1 MKKMYCC
8 GHGSAN
14 DRICR
19 ILLVWISQRSQSGV
33 FWWAAGKVFSLRS
46 EQILSVLVINVSLC
60 HRLVVRSV
68 YLKGNFC
75 QSKGQVLSL
84 FLQDPGRKLLLRLK
98 MQQGRRED
106 DTHSIHKDISGVLDS
121 ILGLSIGV
129 EISNVWYG
137 LNSFIILLKSS
148 VLWTDYL

>member
-1 MKKMYCC
+1 M
-8 GHGSAN
+8 SS
-14 DRICR
+14 
-19 ILLVWISQRSQSGV
+19 W
-33 FWWAAGKVFSLRS
+33 
-46 EQILSVLVINVSLC
+46 ESVLPQ
-60 HRLVVRSV
+60 VRADFISAGDKCEPLSQVGGEKSV

-129 EISNVWYG
+129 EISNV
-137 LNSFIILLKSS
+137 
-148 VLWTDYL
+148 